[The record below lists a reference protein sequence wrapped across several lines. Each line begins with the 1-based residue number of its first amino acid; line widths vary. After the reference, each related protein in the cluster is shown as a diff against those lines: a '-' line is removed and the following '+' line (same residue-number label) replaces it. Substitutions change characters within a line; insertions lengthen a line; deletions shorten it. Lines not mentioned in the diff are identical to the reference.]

1 MSTNNNSRNFNPNNQ
16 DRKVINSQT
25 RTYLEALNKQSER
38 LFQKNP
44 KFQESTDNNANN
56 NTSNLT
62 ASNFIFKDKND
73 TGFNLNL
80 SADKTAPT
88 NTNYDRDDSLNDVIS
103 FGKQT
108 PFRYNDN
115 SNMDNEPK
123 LNLASSTDYGNA
135 LFFFPFNSRFYRI
148 YLIVS

>member
-1 MSTNNNSRNFNPNNQ
+1 MSNNNNSRNYNLNNQ

-25 RTYLEALNKQSER
+25 RSYLEALNKQSER

-44 KFQESTDNNANN
+44 KFQDSTENNNNN
-56 NTSNLT
+56 NTSNMT
-62 ASNFIFKDKND
+62 ASNFNYTTYNNKDNQKE
-73 TGFNLNL
+73 GFNLNL
-80 SADKTAPT
+80 SAEKTAPT

-115 SNMDNEPK
+115 SNIDNEPK
-123 LNLASSTDYGNA
+123 LNLASSTDYGNK
-135 LFFFPFNSRFYRI
+135 
-148 YLIVS
+148 

>member
-1 MSTNNNSRNFNPNNQ
+1 MSNNNNGRNYNLNNQ

-25 RTYLEALNKQSER
+25 RSYLEALNKQSER

-44 KFQESTDNNANN
+44 KFQDSTENSINN
-56 NTSNLT
+56 N
-62 ASNFIFKDKND
+62 ASNFNYTTYNNKDNQKE
-73 TGFNLNL
+73 GFNLNL
-80 SADKTAPT
+80 SAEKTGPT

-115 SNMDNEPK
+115 SNMENEPK
-123 LNLASSTDYGNA
+123 LNLASSTDYGNK
-135 LFFFPFNSRFYRI
+135 
-148 YLIVS
+148 